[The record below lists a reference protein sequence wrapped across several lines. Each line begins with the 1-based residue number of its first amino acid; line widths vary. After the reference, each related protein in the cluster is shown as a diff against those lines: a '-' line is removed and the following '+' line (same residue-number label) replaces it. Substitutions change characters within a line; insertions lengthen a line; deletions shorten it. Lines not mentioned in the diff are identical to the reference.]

1 MSRDLI
7 TRVAAARSASVGDS
21 LDSAAAQ
28 ARAYVLGWLA
38 VEPLTERQIYRRAA
52 ERGLS
57 ERRVKR
63 ALIELIC
70 QHHVDADDDGGSG
83 GFVLVPTRRQR
94 PTRRRNRK

>member
-1 MSRDLI
+1 MTRSLI
-7 TRVAAARSASVGDS
+7 ARAAVARSASVGDS
-21 LDSAAAQ
+21 LDTASAQ

-70 QHHVDADDDGGSG
+70 QHRIDFADGGG
-83 GFVLVPTRRQR
+83 GFALVPTGTSN